1 MEEQNPYRASSA
13 AVVDVVE
20 LVDVE
25 PTTKWRRFFNWLIDK
40 LVVLLFGALLGVLA
54 ALSGNEAVLA
64 WIDRIDRLTD
74 ILLTAA
80 ITVIYYAFME
90 GAFGFTV
97 GKLITNTR
105 VVDEYGR
112 PPGFARAFLR
122 SLCRLIPFDA
132 LSLLF
137 SDAEVR
143 RGWHDSLTKTYVI
156 RRPRPG
162 QRVGRPRHSISS
174 QFSEGIVVQP
184 ARTASE
190 TGETTGTATGVTVAS

>member
-13 AVVDVVE
+13 AVVDVVA
-20 LVDVE
+20 LVDIE
-25 PTTKWRRFFNWLIDK
+25 STTKWRRFFNWLIDK
-40 LVVLLFGALLGVLA
+40 LVIYALWAVGGGVAIAIYGEPVEAWFETLPRVLDIALTW
-54 ALSGNEAVLA
+54 LS
-64 WIDRIDRLTD
+64 
-74 ILLTAA
+74 LLL
-80 ITVIYYAFME
+80 YYSFME
-90 GAFGFTV
+90 GTFGFSI

-112 PPGFARAFLR
+112 SPGFARAFLR

-137 SDAEVR
+137 SDGEVR
-143 RGWHDSLTKTYVI
+143 RGWHDSLSKTYVI

-174 QFSEGIVVQP
+174 QFGEGIVVQP

-190 TGETTGTATGVTVAS
+190 TGEAAGVTVAP